1 MTIFSIPKKMFLKI
15 ESLMCALKPHVNR
28 IFFFFSH
35 ATGSHTLGPH
45 TSHQIKEADWL
56 IDGRSTWRF
65 FGGKLSPRF
74 WKLKPQGA
82 CWPLGDVTFCQCNN
96 NNNTFLEAFDYLVCS
111 GSLFI
116 YQIKKKKGSLFNMD
130 PTKDQR
136 SKAYYNLL
144 LPQGV
149 ESLMKLI

>member
-1 MTIFSIPKKMFLKI
+1 MPLSHTLTG
-15 ESLMCALKPHVNR
+15 
-28 IFFFFSH
+28 FFFFFLH

-116 YQIKKKKGSLFNMD
+116 SQIKKKKGHSSIWIQLRTKGPK
-130 PTKDQR
+130 PTITYCFPKEL
-136 SKAYYNLL
+136 K
-144 LPQGV
+144 V
-149 ESLMKLI
+149 

>member
-15 ESLMCALKPHVNR
+15 ESLMYALKSHVNR
-28 IFFFFSH
+28 IFFFFFTRNWVPHSWPSH
-35 ATGSHTLGPH
+35 V
-45 TSHQIKEADWL
+45 TSNQRGWL
-56 IDGRSTWRF
+56 TDRRACHVAI

-74 WKLKPQGA
+74 WKLKLLGA

-116 YQIKKKKGSLFNMD
+116 SQKKKKRVHSSIWIQLRTKGPK
-130 PTKDQR
+130 PTITYCFPKEL
-136 SKAYYNLL
+136 K
-144 LPQGV
+144 V
-149 ESLMKLI
+149 